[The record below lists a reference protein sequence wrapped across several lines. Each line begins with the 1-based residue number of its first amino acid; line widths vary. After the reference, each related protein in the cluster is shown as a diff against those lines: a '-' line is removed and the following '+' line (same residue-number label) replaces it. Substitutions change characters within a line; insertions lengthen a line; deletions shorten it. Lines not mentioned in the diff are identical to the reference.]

1 MQKIIGKNIK
11 NIFIRMPDWVGT
23 FVLATPVLKVIRD
36 NFPESRISVCVRSWS
51 KELLNNCSYINE
63 IINYDSKSASLS
75 YHIGFIREL
84 KKKYPGVPVIV
95 HSAYDRIDGYD
106 DVKQQIEHY
115 LVKPTPLTE
124 LKAKVKE
131 TMSKYKKLKKTTIPM
146 NIIVVDDEKEICDFL
161 TKYFMDEGHSA
172 KSALTAKEAIE
183 LVKKEYFNIAFLDIV
198 MPEVSGMEVL
208 IKIKE
213 ISPDTKT
220 IMITGKLKDANFFKQ
235 LKQSGASECLEK
247 PFNMKE
253 IQKTLTFHGDA
264 T

>member
-1 MQKIIGKNIK
+1 M
-11 NIFIRMPDWVGT
+11 
-23 FVLATPVLKVIRD
+23 
-36 NFPESRISVCVRSWS
+36 
-51 KELLNNCSYINE
+51 KE
-63 IINYDSKSASLS
+63 DSKKDSVKETILLVEDEES
-75 YHIGFIREL
+75 IGGIMKQALTENGYRVIVARNGEEYDKLISENLPDLAIFDVKLPEVNGLELIREL

-208 IKIKE
+208 NKIKE